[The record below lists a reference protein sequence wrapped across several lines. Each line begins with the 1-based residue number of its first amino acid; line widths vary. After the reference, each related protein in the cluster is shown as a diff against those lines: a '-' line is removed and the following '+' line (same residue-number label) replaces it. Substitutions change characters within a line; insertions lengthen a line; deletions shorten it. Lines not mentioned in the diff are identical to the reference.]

1 MVKDFNKKPAFDE
14 HMKQYNRGLP
24 SDEKKKILNK
34 GVILRQANIP
44 FEAWEEIYNAGM
56 KAGMEGAKLSRGGK
70 LPDYA
75 TGRFK
80 QSDINP
86 KGGTTG
92 EIMNAPKEKQLDFL
106 DRLKVQNRDNTIA
119 PSPTQLIPGVKTI
132 DTRTDQRKIKDHDKM
147 FGSNLAHNVQD
158 HSADYYD
165 DEGRPTKYSPYNL
178 GTPGGTLRE
187 VPWKKEQYYN
197 KDKQERMDLHQH
209 RYHRDQA

>member
-1 MVKDFNKKPAFDE
+1 MVRDPLKGVSSDFDKAVKDA
-14 HMKQYNRGLP
+14 
-24 SDEKKKILNK
+24 K
-34 GVILRQANIP
+34 GDVQKLKDAIPKHPTKRIQANIP
-44 FEAWEEIYNAGM
+44 FEAWEEVYNAGM

-80 QSDINP
+80 QSDIHP

-132 DTRTDQRKIKDHDKM
+132 DTRTDQRKIRDHDKM
-147 FGSNLAHNVQD
+147 FGSNLAHNIPD
-158 HSADYYD
+158 HSKGHYD
-165 DEGRPTKYSPYNL
+165 ESGRPTSDPTKGIN
-178 GTPGGTLRE
+178 PGGGPVDLPHME
-187 VPWKKEQYYN
+187 VPPE
-197 KDKQERMDLHQH
+197 ERQRRKGEHM
-209 RYHRDQA
+209 RKYHT